1 MKRSNNIARQ
11 KANESSKANENRHL
25 NARRFDPEY
34 MAYCSYLH
42 MSGGP
47 KTFKTMKLNDYDAM
61 PSVHSIEKYIYK
73 NKVTITEGKLRHS
86 ELAEYLKALKLDP
99 YVSLSEDATNVTG
112 TFEYSP
118 KLNQIIGLV
127 PPKCKE
133 TGMPIPSSFAATS
146 ATAIDSI
153 LLNPNIPL
161 ANMVNVVMAQ
171 PLALNTPAF
180 CLLIYGGNGQFSKE
194 EVGMRWEFIVRKLA
208 EVGVKVINFAS
219 DSDPRYNGA
228 MKDLVL
234 KNLTDESSQFPEW
247 YQFDCTTADYVP
259 MQDNPHVGT
268 KLRNRIS
275 NEKCDLTFGTYSI
288 SMEHLLT
295 LIRTV
300 SRDKHGLFESY
311 ISNKDKM
318 NFLSVQKIT
327 EPKVLEYLKKHVEGS
342 DGTVMYLKLTNMFLR
357 AFLDRSLTP
366 LDRIRNVWYVVFVLR
381 IWKEFITRHPK
392 QNSKHFISSYTYN
405 CIEINAHSLV
415 SIVLFL
421 KANGLERLFFPHLMD
436 SQPCESFFREF
447 RSFTTVGSS
456 VSTTTILGMI
466 HRCERIALMNEI
478 SRSKLKNF
486 TFVTD
491 SKRNR
496 EIYYNTNRDG
506 YRTNTLPCIA
516 EIISGIEGVKE
527 KAITDCVKLGVIL
540 DGPFDFKSHVKPSVR
555 KKKEK
560 PVPMNTFTPN
570 DGTKLTRFKNL
581 QLKNYSDKIDFAK
594 FDEKSSYVAIDD
606 VNLDGN
612 GERRIYVRK
621 STLCKLYIN
630 ESTKL
635 SADRTR
641 RVMQRAPCKQVDCS
655 DDEDEFTTMHLN
667 LDEPERCTLSHS
679 KETSEIDL
687 KEFLQS
693 FELSEW

>member
-1 MKRSNNIARQ
+1 MRNNIARQ
-11 KANESSKANENRHL
+11 KANESWKANENRHL

-34 MAYCSYLH
+34 MAYCSYLY

-47 KTFKTMKLNDYDAM
+47 KNLKTMKLNDSDAM
-61 PSVHSIEKYIYK
+61 PSVHSIEKYIFK
-73 NKVTITEGKLRHS
+73 NKVKITEGKLRHL
-86 ELAEYLKALKLDP
+86 ELAKYLKAMKLDP

-127 PPKCKE
+127 PPKCKK
-133 TGMPIPSSFAATS
+133 TGMPIPSTFTATS
-146 ATAIDSI
+146 ATAIESI
-153 LLNPNIPL
+153 LLNPNIPM

-180 CLLIYGGNGQFSKE
+180 CLLIYGGNGQFSKR
-194 EVGMRWEFIVRKLA
+194 EVAMRWKLIVRELA
-208 EVGVKVINFAS
+208 EVGIKVINFAS

-228 MKDLVL
+228 MKDLML
-234 KNLTDESSQFPEW
+234 NHLTDESSQFPDW
-247 YQFDCTTADYVP
+247 FQFDCTTADYLP

-268 KLRNRIS
+268 KLRNRIL
-275 NEKCDLTFGTYSI
+275 NEKSDLTFGTYTI
-288 SMEHLLT
+288 STEHLLT

-300 SRDKHGLFESY
+300 SRDKHGLYESY

-327 EPKVLEYLKKHVEGS
+327 EPKVQKYLKQHIEGS
-342 DGTVMYLKLTNMFLR
+342 DGTIMYLKLTDMFLR

-366 LDRIRNVWYVVFVLR
+366 LERIRNVWYVVFVFR
-381 IWKEFITRHPK
+381 IWKEFINRNPK

-421 KANGLERLFFPHLMD
+421 KNNGLEHLFLPHLMD

-447 RSFTTVGSS
+447 RSLTPVGSS

-478 SRSKLKNF
+478 SRSKLKKF

-506 YRTNTLPCIA
+506 YKANALPCIA
-516 EIISGIEGVKE
+516 EIISEIEGVKQ
-527 KAITDCVKLGVIL
+527 KAIIDCAELGVEL
-540 DGPFDFKSHVKPSVR
+540 ETLFDFKSHVRPSCKGR
-555 KKKEK
+555 KETS
-560 PVPMNTFTPN
+560 VPINICPAT
-570 DGTKLTRFKNL
+570 DGTKLTRFKEI
-581 QLKNYSDKIDFAK
+581 QLKDYSEKINFAK
-594 FDEKSSYVAIDD
+594 FDEKSTYVAIDD
-606 VNLDGN
+606 VNLDGT
-612 GERRIYVRK
+612 GKRRIYVRK
-621 STLCKLYIN
+621 STLCKLYVK

-635 SADRTR
+635 SADRTK
-641 RVMQRAPCKQVDCS
+641 RVMQRAPTKLDDCS
-655 DDEDEFTTMHLN
+655 DDEDETRDMHIHLG
-667 LDEPERCTLSHS
+667 DPASCTLRHPIEPQDINLNEIFHS
-679 KETSEIDL
+679 LVID
-687 KEFLQS
+687 
-693 FELSEW
+693 